1 MRQAAVGQKCPRC
14 ARSPRRAR
22 ALGKPQHYFKAI
34 GAGLVVAVAGGL
46 VTHQLLL
53 VVPFGGLIL
62 SGVLG
67 FGVGRAVGWG
77 AQRQSQQ
84 PFLAI
89 AVVLGVL
96 GGLLAFAGPLLVS
109 HPVTVARPF
118 SLVAGVIAGAFAI
131 RGLRG

>member
-1 MRQAAVGQKCPRC
+1 MHQAAVGQKCPRC
-14 ARSPRRAR
+14 ARTPRRAR
-22 ALGKPQHYFKAI
+22 ARGKPQHYLKAI
-34 GAGLVVAVAGGL
+34 VAGVVAAVVGGL

-53 VVPFGGLIL
+53 AVPFGGLIL

-96 GGLLAFAGPLLVS
+96 GGVLAFAGPLVVS
-109 HPVTVARPF
+109 HPVIVARPF
-118 SLVAGVIAGAFAI
+118 TLLAGVIAGAFAI